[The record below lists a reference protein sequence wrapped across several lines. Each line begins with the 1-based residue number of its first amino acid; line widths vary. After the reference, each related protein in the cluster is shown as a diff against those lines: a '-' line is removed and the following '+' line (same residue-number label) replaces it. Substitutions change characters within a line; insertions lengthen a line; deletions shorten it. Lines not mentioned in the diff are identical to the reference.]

1 MSGTR
6 GLAVNGTVSA
16 VVPTLGGSP
25 HLAACLEALRADG
38 GAGLEIVVVAQGG
51 WRAPAELRRRADRWI
66 DLEEN
71 HGFAGGTNA
80 GIEKATG
87 AWIATV
93 NDDAVVQP
101 GWLAALVGA
110 LEADPE
116 AAAAQG
122 VNLRM
127 QEPGVVDGAGL
138 AWNGS
143 WQAVQVGHGRALA
156 AGWGEQISEGREV
169 RAVRLGGGAAAGGGR
184 RAEGAGGAEGV
195 QRAAADGGQSRPT
208 PAGAR
213 EVFGVS
219 ATAAVYRR
227 EALAA
232 VGLFDEGLGSWYEDV
247 DLAVRL
253 RSAGWRALVVPAARA
268 LHAGGTSGRRMPWRY
283 GALLYGNRWLVVAR
297 MLGRRFPAAVPR
309 LLARDLLDLV
319 RRPGSLFAV
328 KGGWLRALRHLP
340 AWCHRGEP
348 LVDPRDLTP
357 S

>member
-1 MSGTR
+1 VSGTR

-66 DLEEN
+66 ELEEN
-71 HGFAGGTNA
+71 HGFTGGTNA
-80 GIEKATG
+80 GIEKASG

-122 VNLRM
+122 VNLRLA
-127 QEPGVVDGAGL
+127 EPGLVDGAGL
-138 AWNGS
+138 EWNRW
-143 WQAVQVGHGRALA
+143 WQAVQVGHGAQT
-156 AGWGEQISEGREV
+156 GE
-169 RAVRLGGGAAAGGGR
+169 GG
-184 RAEGAGGAEGV
+184 
-195 QRAAADGGQSRPT
+195 DGT
-208 PAGAR
+208 AGAR

-268 LHAGGTSGRRMPWRY
+268 LHAGGASGRRMPWRY
-283 GALLYGNRWLVVAR
+283 GALLYGNRWLVAAR
-297 MLGRRFPAAVPR
+297 LLGRRFPAAVPR

-319 RRPGSLFAV
+319 RRPSLLFAV

-348 LVDPRDLTP
+348 LVDPGELTP
-357 S
+357 R